1 LKLSRP
7 CEPPGTSFCLT
18 LPVSPVPRRKCGN
31 GVTGTRRLPLS
42 PLVFGTSSKMSSSR
56 WTKTPAALRGL
67 RSTVRVWGSRIHRS
81 DSRSGSRVLLLRE
94 ARTSPNETPSRPPM
108 TRAMANCGP
117 PPWRKL
123 QTETSP
129 QTANFGSPPE
139 TPGTTALLITPTERQ
154 HHLQIHLPFSDLSS
168 SSALRQKRH
177 INIVSPRFCFHQ
189 LWVIP

>member
-1 LKLSRP
+1 VLRP

-18 LPVSPVPRRKCGN
+18 LPVLPVPRRECGN
-31 GVTGTRRLPLS
+31 CVTGARRLPLG
-42 PLVFGTSSKMSSSR
+42 PLVFGTSSIRFSSR
-56 WTKTPAALRGL
+56 WTKTPVVLRGL

-81 DSRSGSRVLLLRE
+81 DSRSGSRVLLLRA

-117 PPWRKL
+117 PPWRKS

-129 QTANFGSPPE
+129 LTANFGSPSE

-154 HHLQIHLPFSDLSS
+154 QHLQILKATL
-168 SSALRQKRH
+168 
-177 INIVSPRFCFHQ
+177 
-189 LWVIP
+189 